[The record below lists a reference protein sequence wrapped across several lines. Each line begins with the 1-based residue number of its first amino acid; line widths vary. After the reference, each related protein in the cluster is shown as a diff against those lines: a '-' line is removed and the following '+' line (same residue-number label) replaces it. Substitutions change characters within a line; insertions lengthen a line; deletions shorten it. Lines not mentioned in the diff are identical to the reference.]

1 MGCRGK
7 TRAEAEKEGN
17 QREGKLTQTRRR
29 PALMTRRLHGGADVV
44 EKRVIAGWK
53 CLVDGWSGQRDT
65 ALFNS
70 KEPNTS
76 NLCCGQPRDDVLAH
90 PHGGA
95 CAASFIVLES
105 YPNIHSM
112 NTVDHLHRF
121 GMEAGETSVKMREP
135 GGIPHHRR

>member
-1 MGCRGK
+1 MPKKRGISG
-7 TRAEAEKEGN
+7 EF
-17 QREGKLTQTRRR
+17 
-29 PALMTRRLHGGADVV
+29 RLHRLAKPRELPGYAIHEVAVV
-44 EKRVIAGWK
+44 IEKRAVGWLAR
-53 CLVDGWSGQRDT
+53 LVVRLDGTTD
-65 ALFNS
+65 LFNS

-76 NLCCGQPRDDVLAH
+76 HLCCGQPRDDVLAL